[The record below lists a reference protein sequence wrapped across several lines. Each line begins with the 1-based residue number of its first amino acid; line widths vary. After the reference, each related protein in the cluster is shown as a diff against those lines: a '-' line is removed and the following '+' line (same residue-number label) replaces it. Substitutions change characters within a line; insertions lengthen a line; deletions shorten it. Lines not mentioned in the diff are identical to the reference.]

1 MFLILSLHCQVFN
14 GQKQC
19 FCSKNLDLRHFCRKR
34 RENLKKYTLRIIFKS
49 GLEDSPR
56 LLPSC
61 SLNTLAIM
69 YKCFSKDEGKTI
81 NKLKGSKACSYNV
94 WCWYKNVALF
104 YLPWGNAE
112 IDCGEKLMSS
122 MQMFVP
128 VTLYIEL
135 SHNMHCHLFHYNHPL
150 TINLQPPSLLA
161 PQSGALRIS
170 AYRDFLPIHL

>member
-1 MFLILSLHCQVFN
+1 MQ
-14 GQKQC
+14 QKKY
-19 FCSKNLDLRHFCRKR
+19 FCSPKHDLWHFSRKCRKNLNIR
-34 RENLKKYTLRIIFKS
+34 TLRIKIRIKS

-150 TINLQPPSLLA
+150 TINLQPPSLFIGKL
-161 PQSGALRIS
+161 SGVLSARPSIS
-170 AYRDFLPIHL
+170 KEQF